1 MHPELRLIEDFL
13 TDRGVLSLPALPRM
27 LYVVRGAI
35 NVGQRV
41 LGQGEA
47 LFGEELLTAH
57 AEGTGATLW
66 RFELSDPRQPAA
78 QAQWLRPSLDADARA
93 SPLEHLPE
101 GDLLWRG
108 DSVAFPPGG
117 CAYLHRHQGPGIR
130 CLIEGTL
137 RIDCNGQSHS
147 YDIGDPWFENGTDPV
162 FAQAG
167 DRADAL
173 RARADPAAHA
183 DREKLDPVR
192 QRRGQGEA
200 EEPAVSRLCRRAAD
214 AAGSFKHEREVMP
227 LPARCAWIAS
237 AWTLPASS
245 RGERRVDHPV
255 ALDPALPLEGL
266 RYNID
271 PEMRLPARPVARC
284 PSCWCDSSTTRRLA
298 GAKAPV
304 NFSVM
309 MSAVRIGAL

>member
-35 NVGQRV
+35 KVGQRV

-47 LFGEELLTAH
+47 LFGEDLLTAH

-78 QAQWLRPSLDADARA
+78 QLEGSSLRSTPLLGIA
-93 SPLEHLPE
+93 LEHLPE
-101 GDLLWRG
+101 GELLWRG

-137 RIDCNGQSHS
+137 RIDSNGQSHS
-147 YDIGDPWFENGTDPV
+147 YNIGDPWFENGSDPV

-167 DRADAL
+167 ERATRFVRVLILPRTLIGKTSIQYVNEEDKEKPKSQQYRVYVDA
-173 RARADPAAHA
+173 
-183 DREKLDPVR
+183 
-192 QRRGQGEA
+192 
-200 EEPAVSRLCRRAAD
+200 
-214 AAGSFKHEREVMP
+214 P
-227 LPARCAWIAS
+227 L
-237 AWTLPASS
+237 T
-245 RGERRVDHPV
+245 
-255 ALDPALPLEGL
+255 
-266 RYNID
+266 
-271 PEMRLPARPVARC
+271 RP
-284 PSCWCDSSTTRRLA
+284 
-298 GAKAPV
+298 G
-304 NFSVM
+304 
-309 MSAVRIGAL
+309 